1 MKHFR
6 GTAWL
11 TVLLLLFTTPA
22 MAYTPYQ
29 NYTYD
34 YNEKS
39 SIEPQAYIPVR
50 TIGPKEL
57 GTSLNEPQDLFIK
70 GDRLYIADTGHNR
83 ILITDLAFQKTEI
96 LESFQHE
103 GKTDTFKKPAGVFV
117 TPGNRLYVADT
128 ENARLVEFDE
138 QLRFVRVIGRPQTPL
153 LTDSATY
160 RPRRVSVDNAGRM
173 FVVSEN
179 MSSGMIELDHEG
191 NFVGFSARSKR
202 SRICGRY
209 YGAFSRPKSRKNG
222 RPWLSRPN
230 IPATTLTIKALFTAR
245 SALSIRRISA
255 IRWFIHRLNPIGDD
269 ILRRYGSVAPM
280 GDAEYT
286 IDKETNLF
294 LPSMLTDICVQDSGI
309 YTVLDRRLGRVFTY
323 DFNGQL
329 LYVFGA
335 LGHSLGQFKLPTAI
349 DSFDDSFAVLDSE
362 LAQIVVFQPTE
373 YGRLITSAVKSAYAR
388 EYDAACEDWLQ
399 TLKYTSK
406 SELSYCGVGD
416 AMFNKGDYAQ
426 AMRYYRLGNSRKY
439 YSAAFEQYRI
449 WFMDRYFMLLIGGA
463 AVILALLVGVHIYRK
478 KRRSARKEG

>member
-1 MKHFR
+1 MVIPTEYSSNDIDDKGFVY
-6 GTAWL
+6 GT
-11 TVLLLLFTTPA
+11 VGII
-22 MAYTPYQ
+22 
-29 NYTYD
+29 D
-34 YNEKS
+34 
-39 SIEPQAYIPVR
+39 
-50 TIGPKEL
+50 PKDF
-57 GTSLNEPQDLFIK
+57 S
-70 GDRLYIADTGHNR
+70 DT
-83 ILITDLAFQKTEI
+83 
-96 LESFQHE
+96 
-103 GKTDTFKKPAGVFV
+103 
-117 TPGNRLYVADT
+117 
-128 ENARLVEFDE
+128 
-138 QLRFVRVIGRPQTPL
+138 
-153 LTDSATY
+153 
-160 RPRRVSVDNAGRM
+160 M
-173 FVVSEN
+173 
-179 MSSGMIELDHEG
+179 
-191 NFVGFSARSKR
+191 
-202 SRICGRY
+202 
-209 YGAFSRPKSRKNG
+209 
-222 RPWLSRPN
+222 
-230 IPATTLTIKALFTAR
+230 
-245 SALSIRRISA
+245 
-255 IRWFIHRLNPIGDD
+255 FIHRLNPIGDD

-426 AMRYYRLGNSRKY
+426 AMRYYRPVSYTHLTLPTN
-439 YSAAFEQYRI
+439 
-449 WFMDRYFMLLIGGA
+449 
-463 AVILALLVGVHIYRK
+463 
-478 KRRSARKEG
+478 